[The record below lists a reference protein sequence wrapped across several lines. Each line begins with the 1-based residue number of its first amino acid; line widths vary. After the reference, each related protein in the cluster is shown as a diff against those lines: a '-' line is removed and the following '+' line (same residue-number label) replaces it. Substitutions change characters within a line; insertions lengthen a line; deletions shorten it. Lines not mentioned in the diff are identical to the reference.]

1 MNKFVLFTSLFT
13 ALRRNDFISV
23 SPQITYGNKTLMLFS
38 YFPGEKKKEMHICMQ
53 IIGKSKS
60 NVFKCCH
67 M

>member
-1 MNKFVLFTSLFT
+1 MIVNKFILFTSLFT
-13 ALRRNDFISV
+13 ALRRSDFLSV
-23 SPQITYGNKTLMLFS
+23 LPQITYDNKTLIS
-38 YFPGEKKKEMHICMQ
+38 YFPKRKKKEMHICMQ